1 MSLIIDKPEGLRSSN
16 DLDAIPTDIL
26 DAPPAYLWFGTSPC
40 AVENPPEIDEVRTYI
55 VRVRCTGKTE
65 KERTDGEM
73 RHGRQLSIQACWES
87 GKQPPNTDDDQP
99 GLFDEAGNPNTD
111 DEDQDDLD
119 DEGDD

>member
-40 AVENPPEIDEVRTYI
+40 AVENPPEID
-55 VRVRCTGKTE
+55 
-65 KERTDGEM
+65 
-73 RHGRQLSIQACWES
+73 
-87 GKQPPNTDDDQP
+87 DDQP